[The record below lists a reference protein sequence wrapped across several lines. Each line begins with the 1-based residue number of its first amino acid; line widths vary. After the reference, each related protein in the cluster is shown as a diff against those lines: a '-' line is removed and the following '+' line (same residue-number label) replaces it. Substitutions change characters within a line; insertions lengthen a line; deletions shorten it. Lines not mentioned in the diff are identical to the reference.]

1 MRAIAF
7 VLAAL
12 IAGLSATGAA
22 AAVGSRTLAVIDPA
36 RADSLV
42 ADQPRTWMVQVFY
55 PAAEGDGTATSYA
68 ADDAL
73 LQRLIARGYYE
84 TPADQLAAWAE
95 RPAPFRTDA
104 RPADGPDRPLV
115 VLAPGMGVARLNYAG
130 LASALV
136 DAGYVVAVVDLPYLG
151 ISRLPDGRIL
161 TAQDDPLLASDDP
174 NAAAPRLRAWV
185 EDVSD
190 SLDRVLAETD
200 LGIDAR
206 RIAVA
211 GHSMGGAVALD
222 VCRGDPRVSACANF
236 EGAPF
241 GTETRTRGAGR
252 PSLMVL
258 SLPRRAEP
266 EAPRFGA
273 LRAEMFAMLNAG
285 EAPGWV
291 VAVTGGGHMSFSDAP
306 EVMPG
311 ALTRFGGELMTPSR
325 SRTVYVTL
333 LDRFLDQAWSR
344 GAQTFERSLGDLPE
358 VTSVLSP
365 D

>member
-1 MRAIAF
+1 MHVVPL

-12 IAGLSATGAA
+12 LTSLPATGAVA
-22 AAVGSRTLAVIDPA
+22 SVGSRTLAVVDA
-36 RADSLV
+36 GRADTL
-42 ADQPRTWMVQVFY
+42 APEQPRTWMVQVFY
-55 PAAEGDGTATSYA
+55 PAVDGDGQAARYA

-73 LQRLIARGYYE
+73 LQRLIAREYYG

-104 RPADGPDRPLV
+104 RPADGPARPLV

-136 DAGYVVAVVDLPYLG
+136 EAGYVVAVVDLPYLG

-161 TAQDDPLLASDDP
+161 APQDDPLLASDDP
-174 NAAAPRLRAWV
+174 EAAAPRLRAWV
-185 EDVSD
+185 EDVTD
-190 SLDRVLAETD
+190 SLDRVLAEPG
-200 LGIDAR
+200 LRIDAR

-222 VCRGDPRVSACANF
+222 ACRSDPRVSACADF

-241 GTETRTRGAGR
+241 GTETQAEGAGR

-258 SLPRRAEP
+258 SLPARAEP

-273 LRAEMFAMLNAG
+273 LRADMFAMLNAG

-291 VAVTGGGHMSFSDAP
+291 VGITGGGHMSFSDAP

-311 ALTRFGGELMTPSR
+311 SLTRFGGELMTAAR
-325 SRTVYVTL
+325 SRTVYVTV
-333 LDRFLDQAWSR
+333 LDRFLDGIWSED
-344 GAQTFERSLGDLPE
+344 GQGLEASLADLPE